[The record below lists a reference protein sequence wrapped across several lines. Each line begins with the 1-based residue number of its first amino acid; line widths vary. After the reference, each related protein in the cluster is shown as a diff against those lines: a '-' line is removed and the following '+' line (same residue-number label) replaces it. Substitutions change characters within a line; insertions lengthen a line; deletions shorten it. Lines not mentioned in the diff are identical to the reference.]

1 MREPTAQELAA
12 MVSALARGR
21 TVAEATSSIE
31 VGTPTVRRWALVNP
45 PLAEALRL
53 SVKDYAERIVQRYRD

>member
-1 MREPTAQELAA
+1 